1 VTRPVRKYHPEY
13 LFLAACVA
21 VVAATLYDVVLQ
33 YSAVPAVMRYVPPE
47 SSAYAFTPSL
57 RSLWVASDP
66 HVGRFFRAVL
76 PPKGK
81 SKGEDVGVATRLA
94 QDIRETLRKS
104 GIPLA
109 QVDDLIP
116 LGIDPDR
123 AAAAAMVKGSAGPG
137 LLFAVPILGEQGFL
151 DAAGKL
157 FEEKAAPAS
166 ESLSVGGREYAVHKR
181 GDWFIVFPGAST
193 AILARDKGLFPR
205 ALLDS
210 EGNLAYFRSGDH
222 AIRSFAQLMP
232 GYEARPEAWIKGS
245 ADLGPFA
252 RSLRFAVA
260 IDGERM
266 LIRTKIMPPVGQ
278 SRHLQKVV
286 ARGDA
291 ELASLIPSMSQ
302 GNLSAVLVDSSFSS
316 YFGLLERQ
324 MGGSRKSPL
333 EEYFPGVMEELEK
346 ANQATRLSLAVGP
359 EPKAVPDVLLGLE
372 LGQAEAEDL
381 VFRVQSKLRL
391 KRDAQILEAALKQRE
406 KDTGAAQDLSP
417 AALVAE
423 KRLSA
428 ERDALWPRYRRVQGA
443 FKSDPPLA
451 RPDFAN
457 SSYQRE
463 EGGRALR
470 FILPPMSDDDFRYR
484 LSEDERKDASEA
496 ELKADKYR
504 LCSIYSQGTLWF
516 GNDAD
521 GLRRWLDRLQS
532 SRVNADLEDAS
543 RVAGHSL
550 RSKLTLFIHPRQL
563 LDQGALHPDPRV
575 NTSARRDLSEL
586 DGYRV
591 VLLTVAADPTEQEL
605 YAAITLLR

>member
-21 VVAATLYDVVLQ
+21 VVAAMLYDVALQ
-33 YSAVPAVMRYVPPE
+33 VSAVPAVMRYVPPE

-76 PPKGK
+76 PPNDKGDCEK
-81 SKGEDVGVATRLA
+81 AGVATCRA
-94 QDIRETLRKS
+94 QDIKEKLRKS
-104 GIPLA
+104 GIALA

-123 AAAAAMVKGSAGPG
+123 AAAVAVVKGRAGPSP
-137 LLFAVPILGEQGFL
+137 LFAVPILSEQGFL
-151 DAAGKL
+151 DAAGKF
-157 FEEKAAPAS
+157 FEEKAAPPG
-166 ESLSVGGREYAVHKR
+166 ERLSVDGHVYTVHKR
-181 GDWFIVFPGAST
+181 GAWFIVFPGGST

-205 ALLDS
+205 ALMDS

-222 AIRSFAQLMP
+222 VIRSFDQLMP
-232 GYEARPEAWIKGS
+232 GYEVRPDAWIKGS
-245 ADLGPFA
+245 ADLGPVA

-278 SRHLQKVV
+278 SRDLQKVL

-316 YFGLLERQ
+316 YFRMFEKQ

-346 ANQATRLSLAVGP
+346 ADKATRLSLAIGP
-359 EPKAVPDVLLGLE
+359 DPKAVPDVLLGLE
-372 LGQAEAEDL
+372 LAQADAEDL
-381 VFRVQSKLRL
+381 VFRVQSKLRF
-391 KRDAQILEAALKQRE
+391 KRDAQILDAALKQRE

-463 EGGRALR
+463 EGGYALR
-470 FILPPMSDDDFRYR
+470 FILPPMTDDDFKYR
-484 LSEDERKDASEA
+484 VSEDDRKGASEA
-496 ELKADKYR
+496 ELKTDKYR
-504 LCSIYSQGTLWF
+504 LCSIYSQGTLWL
-516 GNDAD
+516 GNDAN

-543 RVAGHSL
+543 RVAGNSL
-550 RSKLTLFIHPRQL
+550 RSKLTLFLHPRQL
-563 LDQGALHPDPRV
+563 LEQGVLHPDPRV

-591 VLLTVAADPTEQEL
+591 VLLTVAADPAEQEL